1 MQSKQHSWIAKIR
14 SGHRIT
20 VPDWVIEDF
29 ETKVGDKLQVTV
41 VPVSKSIMANN
52 SVIKERLQGEN

>member
-29 ETKVGDKLQVTV
+29 ELKEGDKLRVTV
-41 VPVSKSIMANN
+41 DPVSKSIRADEYDIVN
-52 SVIKERLQGEN
+52 RGD